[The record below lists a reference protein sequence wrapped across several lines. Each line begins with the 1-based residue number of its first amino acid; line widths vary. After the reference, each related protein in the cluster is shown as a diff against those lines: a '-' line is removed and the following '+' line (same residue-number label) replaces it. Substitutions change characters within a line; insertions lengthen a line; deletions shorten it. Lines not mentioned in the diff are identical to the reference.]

1 MKVSAI
7 TGLLAAFLVASAG
20 LLVFAQQKEA
30 PGIQSSGALRVAVIN
45 VQRVASESQM
55 GKAATARAQAL
66 NQQKVAALGQMNT
79 KLQADQQKLA
89 SGGLQL
95 SDAARVELQRSIAEQ
110 QKDFQRAQQD
120 AQDDVQQLRET
131 LQRSFE
137 AKLTP
142 VIKAVAQERKL
153 SLIFRVEQG
162 DLVYWD
168 RALDLTE
175 EVVKRIDAAEAGFG
189 SARCDGGDRLADAAE
204 TVGRLIGAQRVSVF
218 ARA

>member
-66 NQQKVAALGQMNT
+66 NQQKVAALSQMNT

-89 SGGLQL
+89 SEGLQL
-95 SDAARVELQRSIAEQ
+95 TDAARMELQRSIADQ
-110 QKDFQRAQQD
+110 QKDLQRAQQD

-131 LQRSFE
+131 LQQSFE

-175 EVVKRIDAAEAGFG
+175 EVVKRIDTAEAGSAQPAATGATG
-189 SARCDGGDRLADAAE
+189 SQ
-204 TVGRLIGAQRVSVF
+204 TPPKQ
-218 ARA
+218 